1 MASSSVGLTSDEQVL
16 ALGQALDAVLASTGP
31 TDLCRQIVHAGFIN
45 GLTRGCALYFLD
57 NKSVLKSVASYGL
70 TLEGSQGLS
79 AWDNSP
85 LSEAVREKVV
95 SLGQTI
101 IEGSALSV
109 MAIPF
114 IANGVPRGLV
124 ALIVDQPNFKVEFPQ
139 EFTQLVSKLG
149 AFYLDTLDF
158 GAFSNGNGLSITN
171 PEDLTTRQTAIL
183 GHIET
188 GLVNFEIAKIL
199 MLSES
204 TIRQET
210 VKIYRALGVGN
221 RQEAVKKAKALGL
234 LPKRTSL
241 PN

>member
-31 TDLCRQIVHAGFIN
+31 TDLCRQIVHAGFVN

-95 SLGQTI
+95 SFGQTI

-124 ALIVDQPNFKVEFPQ
+124 ALIVDQPTFKVEFPQ

-241 PN
+241 PD